1 MRPTLA
7 SGLAEGGI
15 LGLDVPEEPP
25 PLVPEGGPWV
35 CSCAPRQARGH
46 HDGHLCLLTDHFVLN
61 ANVPVPN
68 EEGFSVGHTLTMP

>member
-1 MRPTLA
+1 MGETHFGEQP
-7 SGLAEGGI
+7 AEGGI
-15 LGLDVPEEPP
+15 LGLDVPEEPL

-68 EEGFSVGHTLTMP
+68 EEGSVLDIH